1 MPETTSHEFVNTLR
15 YYSDVIKTQIN
26 EPHAKRNIVVVLFF
40 FILMFLFGYFSI
52 ANNDLMIF
60 RTTLIKEAFQRN
72 INPYQVDKSTVEDL
86 LKQYYWNHDFRE
98 YHIDQAAFQYLI
110 DLPLT
115 IFSDIKVRS
124 GIWMLTLSII
134 ISYILWD
141 VVIKQKRN
149 QKLNIFGYLSIFI
162 FLFIS
167 LINSQ
172 QYSGL
177 SLLLLTC
184 ILKLNESLEHKT
196 NVIPGISV
204 GLMVF
209 FAHDWAAFL
218 VFALAFIALNKE
230 YKVFLWTL
238 LTILIIFLVTQL
250 VFPHWLNDFLSITT
264 GKYKAVINLWFNS
277 IKTLDFTILQ
287 LLLKALLLSFL
298 IITLISSNSNDK
310 YSGISWGI
318 SLSVCIL
325 VLISNQPFRYI
336 PLLLFPVI
344 NLIDS
349 LFSQFPHNLNK
360 INIGA
365 CVVSTLFL
373 LIHISSV
380 SINRNENST
389 LQILFL
395 ILTLAIFILLYW
407 FKPINKSNSL

>member
-1 MPETTSHEFVNTLR
+1 M
-15 YYSDVIKTQIN
+15 
-26 EPHAKRNIVVVLFF
+26 VVLFF

-60 RTTLIKEAFQRN
+60 RTTLIQEALQRN

-86 LKQYYWNHDFRE
+86 LKQYYWNHDFGE

-110 DLPLT
+110 DFPLT

-124 GIWMLTLSII
+124 GIWMLILSII

-149 QKLNIFGYLSIFI
+149 QKLNIFGFLSIFI

-196 NVIPGISV
+196 HVIAGISV
-204 GLMVF
+204 GLMVL

-218 VFALAFIALNKE
+218 VFASAFISLNKE
-230 YKVFLWTL
+230 YKVFLWTV

-250 VFPHWLNDFLSITT
+250 VFPHWLNDFLNITT

-310 YSGISWGI
+310 YSGFSRGI

-349 LFSQFPHNLNK
+349 LFSQLPHNLNK

-380 SINRNENST
+380 GINRNENST

-407 FKPINKSNSL
+407 FKTINKSNSL